1 MKVDY
6 CITVSPLNGNY
17 TGPRWTFVHESEI
30 VCHSEE
36 DKQRLAEEV
45 ILTLPSETKYIVQD
59 IYPAYEFVKQTGNM
73 DSYKELY
80 EKSKKLWEEVENS
93 KEEKQFKLKQTYKQV
108 VRLVENLEKD
118 TKELELLDSQEH
130 LDFLDELNK
139 LSVSH

>member
-1 MKVDY
+1 
-6 CITVSPLNGNY
+6 
-17 TGPRWTFVHESEI
+17 
-30 VCHSEE
+30 
-36 DKQRLAEEV
+36 
-45 ILTLPSETKYIVQD
+45 
-59 IYPAYEFVKQTGNM
+59 M